1 MHRRRW
7 EFLCTGN
14 AGSFYAQE
22 TLGIFCVQET
32 LGGVFVRRLVRR
44 LFWWGLLVAVF
55 YHAAVSFLPH
65 PVSGY
70 VSGLPGRLGEFLT
83 GHAARYMSGLLP
95 GFLSDAGVLT
105 PPGGREG
112 GAGIQR
118 MVRVYLHGSGEIVE
132 MPLDE
137 YLVGVLAAEMP
148 AEFPE
153 EALKAQA
160 VTSRTYILKRLSAGG
175 LANPLHPGADV
186 CDDHRHGQAWISK
199 EEMRD
204 RWGLLNF
211 YKYYYK
217 LTRAVDETY
226 GEVITYNGELIDPVF
241 HASCGG
247 RTENSE
253 DVWKFKVPYL
263 RSVSC
268 PYDDYQPP
276 DPSVRFTLDQVG
288 RAVGTDLN
296 ALAVST
302 GGGNGNL
309 IRVLDHTSTG
319 RPKTVRIGDK
329 TVPAAVLRDKLG
341 LKSTNFRWKI
351 DGKSVV
357 FTTTGYGH
365 GVGFCQYGAKGMA
378 EHGYDYK
385 NILAH
390 YFTGVEIERF
400 K

>member
-1 MHRRRW
+1 M
-7 EFLCTGN
+7 L
-14 AGSFYAQE
+14 
-22 TLGIFCVQET
+22 
-32 LGGVFVRRLVRR
+32 RLVWR
-44 LFWWGLLVAVF
+44 LFWWGLLAAVF

-65 PVSGY
+65 PVSAY
-70 VSGLPGRLGEFLT
+70 VSGLPGQLGEFLT

-95 GFLSDAGVLT
+95 GLMSDAGVLA
-105 PPGGREG
+105 PHGEKKG
-112 GAGIQR
+112 GARIQR
-118 MVRVYLHGSGEIVE
+118 MIRVYLHESGEIVE
-132 MPLDE
+132 LPLDE

-160 VTSRTYILKRLSAGG
+160 VVSRTYILKRLSSGG

-199 EEMRD
+199 EEMRG

-217 LTRAVDETY
+217 LTRAVDETR
-226 GEVITYNGELIDPVF
+226 GEVITYRGELIDPVF

-268 PYDDYQPP
+268 PYDDYETP
-276 DPSVRFTLDQVG
+276 DRAVRFTLSQVG
-288 RAVGTDLN
+288 RAVGTDLS
-296 ALAVST
+296 ALAVSA
-302 GGGNGNL
+302 GGSAGNL
-309 IRVLDHTSTG
+309 IRVVDRTATG

-329 TVPAAVLRDKLG
+329 TVSAVVLRDRLG

-351 DGKSVV
+351 EGGSVV
-357 FTTTGYGH
+357 FTTRGYGH
-365 GVGFCQYGAKGMA
+365 GVGFCQYGARGMA
-378 EHGYDYK
+378 RHGYDYRS
-385 NILAH
+385 IITH
-390 YFTGVEIERF
+390 YFTGVEIERLE
-400 K
+400 